1 MNPEPRNSEADMRK
15 SRINNRIYII
25 CLTLCIFA
33 VISACSSQKA
43 ETSKKSVPQGQ
54 KKLIRPVP
62 VTAAQVMP
70 KSIPLE
76 IRAVGNIESF
86 STVQVK
92 SRVTG
97 ELQKVHF
104 REGQDVAKGDLLFTI
119 DPRPFEAVLSEAR
132 AKLERDRALFRKAEE
147 DNRRYENLFQG
158 GFISKEQY
166 DQARTNLN
174 SLHATLA
181 ADEAVVENA
190 RLQLGYTSIYS
201 PISGRTGS
209 ILIDRGNMIKAN
221 DDNKSMVVIEQINPI
236 YASFAA
242 PESYFLQIMEKMKS
256 NTLSV
261 YALPDGSK
269 AEPETGKLTFVDNSI
284 DSKTGTIRLKAVFEN
299 KSRRLWPGQ
308 FVNITLVLGKLQN
321 VLTVPSQAVQT
332 GANGIFVFV
341 ISAEN
346 TVELRMIEA
355 LFSHDGETVIE
366 KGVSSGE
373 KVVTDG
379 HIRLI
384 PGAVVEIM
392 DGQKS
397 QLSSA
402 QNENKEVR

>member
-269 AEPETGKLTFVDNSI
+269 AEPLTHLVNQMGQRPSLKQENSPLW
-284 DSKTGTIRLKAVFEN
+284 TI
-299 KSRRLWPGQ
+299 Q
-308 FVNITLVLGKLQN
+308 
-321 VLTVPSQAVQT
+321 
-332 GANGIFVFV
+332 
-341 ISAEN
+341 
-346 TVELRMIEA
+346 
-355 LFSHDGETVIE
+355 
-366 KGVSSGE
+366 
-373 KVVTDG
+373 
-379 HIRLI
+379 LI
-384 PGAVVEIM
+384 QRPE
-392 DGQKS
+392 
-397 QLSSA
+397 
-402 QNENKEVR
+402 R

>member
-1 MNPEPRNSEADMRK
+1 MYP
-15 SRINNRIYII
+15 I
-25 CLTLCIFA
+25 CLA
-33 VISACSSQKA
+33 VFVFISISACSSQTTD
-43 ETSKKSVPQGQ
+43 ESKKTPQGQ
-54 KKLIRPVP
+54 KKVIRTVP
-62 VTAAQVMP
+62 VTAAQAVL

-76 IRAVGNIESF
+76 IRTVGNIESF
-86 STVQVK
+86 STVQIK

-104 REGQDVAKGDLLFTI
+104 KEGQDVVSGDLLFTI
-119 DPRPFEAVLSEAR
+119 DPRPFEAALGEAR

-166 DQARTNLN
+166 DQVRTNLS
-174 SLHATLA
+174 SLQATLA

-201 PISGRTGS
+201 PISGRTGL

-236 YASFAA
+236 YASFSA
-242 PESYFLQIMEKMKS
+242 PESYFSQIMEKMKT
-256 NTLSV
+256 NTLSAS
-261 YALPDGSK
+261 ALPDGSK
-269 AEPETGKLTFVDNSI
+269 AGPETGKLTFVDNSI

-299 KSRRLWPGQ
+299 KTRRLWPGQ
-308 FVNITLVLGKLQN
+308 FVNVALVLGNLQD
-321 VLTVPSQAVQT
+321 VVTVPSQAIQT
-332 GANGIFVFV
+332 GANGIFVYV

-346 TVELRMIEA
+346 TVELRMIKSGI
-355 LFSHDGETVIE
+355 SHDGETVIE

-379 HIRLI
+379 HVRLI
-384 PGAVVEIM
+384 PGAAVEII
-392 DGQKS
+392 DGQKPKPS
-397 QLSSA
+397 PV
-402 QNENKEVR
+402 QNENKEVKS

>member
-1 MNPEPRNSEADMRK
+1 M
-15 SRINNRIYII
+15 
-25 CLTLCIFA
+25 
-33 VISACSSQKA
+33 
-43 ETSKKSVPQGQ
+43 
-54 KKLIRPVP
+54 
-62 VTAAQVMP
+62 
-70 KSIPLE
+70 
-76 IRAVGNIESF
+76 
-86 STVQVK
+86 
-92 SRVTG
+92 
-97 ELQKVHF
+97 
-104 REGQDVAKGDLLFTI
+104 
-119 DPRPFEAVLSEAR
+119 
-132 AKLERDRALFRKAEE
+132 
-147 DNRRYENLFQG
+147 
-158 GFISKEQY
+158 
-166 DQARTNLN
+166 
-174 SLHATLA
+174 
-181 ADEAVVENA
+181 
-190 RLQLGYTSIYS
+190 
-201 PISGRTGS
+201 
-209 ILIDRGNMIKAN
+209 
-221 DDNKSMVVIEQINPI
+221 
-236 YASFAA
+236 
-242 PESYFLQIMEKMKS
+242 
-256 NTLSV
+256 
-261 YALPDGSK
+261 
-269 AEPETGKLTFVDNSI
+269 DNSI